1 MTKGRY
7 LRVTAFLWN
16 GRADVGIRPYDQNGH
31 RTCRGQCPHRPV
43 KYQNAA
49 PFRLTRNLKICR
61 MKVAWCEMNE
71 LLAGGFNM
79 YEHVGRKI
87 KKVAEWTFA
96 IETILG
102 IVLGFVLMFLGDAY
116 FFWGLVVVGLSP
128 LVAWLSNLVLFGFGQ
143 LVENTDILRE
153 KLADPFGYSNIVTF
167 LKQKQE

>member
-1 MTKGRY
+1 
-7 LRVTAFLWN
+7 
-16 GRADVGIRPYDQNGH
+16 
-31 RTCRGQCPHRPV
+31 
-43 KYQNAA
+43 
-49 PFRLTRNLKICR
+49 
-61 MKVAWCEMNE
+61 
-71 LLAGGFNM
+71 M